1 MYVSLCVYVYHVFAY
16 SPISTKA
23 PRHNGQSDRLAKL
36 SECAVP
42 EEDAMIT
49 SDAHCNYVVGDLWW
63 CCFSMEGK
71 QKTEY
76 GGFWSMDEQSEEGA
90 YKAMKWKM
98 ENFKSIQQYN

>member
-1 MYVSLCVYVYHVFAY
+1 
-16 SPISTKA
+16 
-23 PRHNGQSDRLAKL
+23 
-36 SECAVP
+36 
-42 EEDAMIT
+42 
-49 SDAHCNYVVGDLWW
+49 
-63 CCFSMEGK
+63 MEGK